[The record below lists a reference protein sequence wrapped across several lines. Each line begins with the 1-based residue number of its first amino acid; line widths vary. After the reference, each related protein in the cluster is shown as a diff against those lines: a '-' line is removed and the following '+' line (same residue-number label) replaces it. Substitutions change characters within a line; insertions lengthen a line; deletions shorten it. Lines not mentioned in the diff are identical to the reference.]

1 MVSTS
6 RCCDGVKAIVVILG
20 VLPTYLALLI
30 RE

>member
-6 RCCDGVKAIVVILG
+6 RCYNRVKAIVVILG